1 MAKKKQGGASASG
14 QPERAALFRHF
25 KPKKPVEAG
34 LKTHRFLIHKPAS
47 QGKGFASF
55 DCNEAEEADR
65 APSGAEQNILMENL
79 ATLME
84 GYGGAMV
91 AERKLDGYNLSLK
104 VTERG
109 EVAATTSRG
118 NPYPLELFP
127 ELHLALERLA
137 GLGEGV
143 YIGEMHGIAPEGC
156 ETFTNIEAFAGI
168 RTRMAAS
175 GEDEAL
181 SLMGTCPVQL
191 SLYDAYLSQEKML
204 LDVPMEGRREALEEL
219 LAAHDLP
226 GIGLAPS
233 HSFTAPE
240 DVYALY
246 LAEISSGEEGLV
258 LKNPLAPVKW
268 SLRSDGTLSL
278 PRTWDFVKLKKDL
291 VLDLIVLGYMTGES
305 ERTSSL
311 AFTNLLCGVL
321 NEETGLIETLTKTM
335 GITSENSQG
344 YAEMSA
350 VFSSLGE
357 RGLLAPGY
365 EMGGKKRIA
374 LPQPGVA
381 YSPRM
386 KPDTFPDVAIV
397 NPLEN
402 APIVRV
408 KAMQVS
414 RTYGTP
420 DGSGKE
426 GGEHS
431 CGRTTLTEE
440 GMCEIYSLR
449 HPVLLGLHDEKQD
462 VREAETTEKIR
473 SLA

>member
-1 MAKKKQGGASASG
+1 
-14 QPERAALFRHF
+14 
-25 KPKKPVEAG
+25 
-34 LKTHRFLIHKPAS
+34 
-47 QGKGFASF
+47 
-55 DCNEAEEADR
+55 
-65 APSGAEQNILMENL
+65 
-79 ATLME
+79 
-84 GYGGAMV
+84 
-91 AERKLDGYNLSLK
+91 
-104 VTERG
+104 
-109 EVAATTSRG
+109 
-118 NPYPLELFP
+118 
-127 ELHLALERLA
+127 
-137 GLGEGV
+137 
-143 YIGEMHGIAPEGC
+143 
-156 ETFTNIEAFAGI
+156 
-168 RTRMAAS
+168 MAAA
-175 GEDEAL
+175 GEEEAL
-181 SLMGTCPVQL
+181 SLAATCPVQL
-191 SLYDAYLSQEKML
+191 SLYDAYLSQGKML
-204 LDVPMEGRREALEEL
+204 LDVPMGGRRAALEDL

-233 HSFTAPE
+233 HSFTAPD
-240 DVYALY
+240 DVVALY
-246 LAEISSGEEGLV
+246 LAETSSGEEGLV
-258 LKNPLAPVKW
+258 LKNPRAPVKW
-268 SLRSDGTLSL
+268 SLRPDGTLSL

-344 YAEMSA
+344 YAEISA
-350 VFSSLGE
+350 QLHSLGE

-365 EMGGKKRIA
+365 RTSGKKRIP

-381 YSPRM
+381 YSPKM
-386 KPDTFPDVAIV
+386 KPDTFPDMAIV
-397 NPLEN
+397 APLEN
-402 APIVRV
+402 AFIVRV

-414 RTYGTP
+414 RTYGRP

-449 HPVLLGLHDEKQD
+449 HPVLLGLHDEKSS
-462 VREAETTEKIR
+462 VGEAETTEKIR